1 MKTVWSPAIIN
12 TLTSDD
18 AARLQQIFF
27 SLSRELS
34 EMKAEMDSMKSQIA
48 AIDARRRNGVRP

>member
-1 MKTVWSPAIIN
+1 
-12 TLTSDD
+12 LTSDD